1 MIRSVGLG
9 RSFRRARMASIAS
22 FDVDVQKSLT
32 ERIQKQGSLPEST
45 RDQLWEALIGKWQTF

>member
-1 MIRSVGLG
+1 
-9 RSFRRARMASIAS
+9 MASIAS